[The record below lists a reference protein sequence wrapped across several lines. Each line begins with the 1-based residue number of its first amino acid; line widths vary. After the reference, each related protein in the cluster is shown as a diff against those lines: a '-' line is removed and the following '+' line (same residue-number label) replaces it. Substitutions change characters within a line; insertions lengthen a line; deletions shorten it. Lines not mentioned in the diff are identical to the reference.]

1 MVTKGV
7 ARGEFAEV
15 DERWLEEM
23 RKIDPVVQE
32 ADLDNGRGDSIWSE
46 KLDEKEEFTAL
57 EESGKGQQEVLSEKM
72 PLQGTDA
79 GRTRHV

>member
-1 MVTKGV
+1 MTKGV

-32 ADLDNGRGDSIWSE
+32 ADLDNGRRDSIWSE

>member
-1 MVTKGV
+1 MTKGV

-23 RKIDPVVQE
+23 RKIDPVVKE
-32 ADLDNGRGDSIWSE
+32 ADPDTGAGDAIWDE
-46 KLDEKEEFTAL
+46 KLEEKEEFTAL
-57 EESGKGQQEVLSEKM
+57 EENGKRQQEVLSEKM